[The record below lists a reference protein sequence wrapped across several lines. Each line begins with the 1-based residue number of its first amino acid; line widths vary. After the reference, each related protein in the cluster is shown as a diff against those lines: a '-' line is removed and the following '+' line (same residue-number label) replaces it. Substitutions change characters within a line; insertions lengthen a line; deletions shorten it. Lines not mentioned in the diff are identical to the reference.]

1 MNKQES
7 IEFLIENHKKM
18 EFMIDTLHDEEM
30 VQHHIVK
37 AWTIKDIIAHLAAW
51 NKELN
56 KSIDWIISKQDVW
69 YRKGG
74 IDEYNKIQV
83 TIRKSRSLKEII
95 DEWQVSFSELI
106 DRIKLVSNEE
116 WEFESE
122 YKWKDGN
129 PIKTKHL
136 FSYRYLG
143 FGHEGGHAW
152 QIEDYFESDRCA
164 CRVY

>member
-1 MNKQES
+1 MNRLEAIDFLQED
-7 IEFLIENHKKM
+7 HKKM
-18 EFMIDTLHDEEM
+18 EFIINTLNDEEM

-51 NKELN
+51 NKELR
-56 KSIDWIISKQDVW
+56 KSIDWIISNEDVW

-74 IDEYNKIQV
+74 IDDFNKIQV
-83 TIRKSRSLKEII
+83 TIRKPRSLDEII
-95 DEWQVSFSELI
+95 KEWQSTFELLIKRLEELTDDEWG
-106 DRIKLVSNEE
+106 
-116 WEFESE
+116 FESK

-129 PIKTKHL
+129 SIKIKHL
-136 FSYRYLG
+136 FTYRYLG